1 MVAKR
6 CPLIFLVVFV
16 LLCSPAQSRSGPP
29 SQKILIASD
38 LHFNP
43 FADPALVKDLAAA
56 PPGRWER
63 ILNRSQ
69 LPAYSPYGQD
79 TNWWLLQS
87 ALDAMRATEPNPAL
101 VMITGDL
108 LAHGFPA
115 AYAKAVQDSNRKHY
129 RAFVFKTVAFLAL
142 ELGKRFGQSQILL
155 TPGNNDNEC
164 GDYDIQADG
173 PFLKDTS
180 KLARKLAR
188 AGGRFNRDW
197 KALGSYTVQPR
208 AIRGV
213 RILSVNSVFFSN
225 KYQAASFAD
234 GCTQVD
240 SAAASRT
247 FTWLES
253 NLAQAA
259 RANEKVWLML
269 HIPPGIDGYATMMQY
284 RRAAAGTEDLCRKAI
299 VPIWKP
305 VWTTLFERVTAD
317 YQSTITAT
325 FAGHTHTD
333 DFRLIPDRGTGG
345 QFVLIDPPISP
356 IYGQNPA
363 FRVVS
368 FRNDA
373 GLADQSTYYLTNLQA
388 ARSDVPGTWGREYS
402 FLEAWQTHSQTSS
415 QTPSLDR
422 SSLNSIYDRIKSDP
436 QARAQWL
443 NFLDVSSSHDPVP
456 ANGVQTLD
464 CAIANLDLAGYEACY
479 CPAP

>member
-1 MVAKR
+1 MGKR
-6 CPLIFLVVFV
+6 CPFVFLIAFV

-43 FADPALVKDLAAA
+43 FADPDLVKDLAKA
-56 PPGRWER
+56 PPSRWER
-63 ILNRSQ
+63 ILNRST
-69 LPAYSPYGQD
+69 LTAYSPYGKD

-87 ALDAMRATEPNPAL
+87 ALDAMRATEPNPAV

-115 AYAKAVQDSNRKHY
+115 AYAGTVHDNNRQHY
-129 RAFVFKTVAFLAL
+129 RTFVFKAVAFLAL

-164 GDYDIQADG
+164 GDYDIEADG
-173 PFLKDTS
+173 PFLKDTAR
-180 KLARKLAR
+180 LARKLAR
-188 AGGRFNRDW
+188 AGGRFDRDW
-197 KALGSYTVQPR
+197 KALGSYTVRPR

-225 KYQAASFAD
+225 KYQAVSFAD
-234 GCTQVD
+234 GCSQVD
-240 SAAASRT
+240 STAASRT

-253 NLAQAA
+253 NLAQAG

-284 RRAAAGTEDLCRKAI
+284 RRMAMAPSTEDLCQKAI

-317 YQSTITAT
+317 SQSNITAM

-333 DFRLIPDRGTGG
+333 DFRLLPNRGTGG
-345 QFVLIDPPISP
+345 EFVLIDPPISP

-363 FRVVS
+363 FRLVS
-368 FRNDA
+368 FKSDA

-388 ARSDVPGTWGREYS
+388 ARSDVPGTWTREYS
-402 FLEAWQTHSQTSS
+402 FLEAWQTHSQTH
-415 QTPSLDR
+415 SLDS
-422 SSLNSIYDRIKSDP
+422 SSLNNIYGRIKSDP

-464 CAIANLDLAGYEACY
+464 CAIANLDLTSYQACY

>member
-1 MVAKR
+1 MVAKWR
-6 CPLIFLVVFV
+6 PLTFLIAFVF
-16 LLCSPAQSRSGPP
+16 LCSPAQSRSGPP

-56 PPGRWER
+56 PPSRWER
-63 ILNRSQ
+63 ILNRSE
-69 LPAYSPYGQD
+69 LTAYSPYGQD

-87 ALDAMRATEPNPAL
+87 ALDSMRATEPTPAV

-115 AYAKAVQDSNRKHY
+115 AYAKTVQDTNRKHY
-129 RAFVFKTVAFLAL
+129 RAFVYKTVAFLAL

-164 GDYDIQADG
+164 GDYDIEAGG
-173 PFLKDTS
+173 PFLQDTAR
-180 KLARKLAR
+180 LARKLAR

-197 KALGSYTVQPR
+197 KALGSYAVQPR

-234 GCTQVD
+234 GCSQVD
-240 SAAASRT
+240 STAAGRT
-247 FTWLES
+247 FAWLES
-253 NLAQAA
+253 NLSQAA
-259 RANEKVWLML
+259 QANEKVWLML

-284 RRAAAGTEDLCRKAI
+284 RRMSAGASAEDLCKKAI

-317 YQSTITAT
+317 FQSTITAT

-333 DFRLIPDRGTGG
+333 DFRLLPKQGTGG
-345 QFVLIDPPISP
+345 EFVLIDPPVSP

-368 FRNDA
+368 FKSDGR
-373 GLADQSTYYLTNLQA
+373 LADQSTYYLTNLLA
-388 ARSDVPGTWGREYS
+388 ARSNVSGTWTREYS
-402 FLEAWQTHSQTSS
+402 FLEAWQTR
-415 QTPSLDR
+415 SLDGG
-422 SSLNSIYDRIKSDP
+422 SLNNIYDRIKSDS
-436 QARAQWL
+436 QVRAQWL

-456 ANGVQTLD
+456 ANSVLTLD
-464 CAIANLDLAGYEACY
+464 CAIGNLDLAGYQACY